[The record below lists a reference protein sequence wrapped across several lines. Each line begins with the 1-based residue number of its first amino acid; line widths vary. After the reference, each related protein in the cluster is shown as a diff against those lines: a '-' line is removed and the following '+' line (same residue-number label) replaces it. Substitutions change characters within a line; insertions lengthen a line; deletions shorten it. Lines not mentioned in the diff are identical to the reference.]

1 MPRQDEHL
9 ITSLQSSPD
18 ECITQLI
25 PVIKGRNVSGRAW
38 KKTDQKRASF
48 LVTKTP
54 ENNASKSW
62 KLKVAERAL
71 RKAAKQREDEMKQER
86 RNKILEKKERRLEN
100 EKRRME
106 NEFKVSSKSAQ
117 KMGNNFD
124 LKLKA
129 MSKKQ
134 LRQIKKTSV
143 NNRTGV
149 VEFVSAYGNKP

>member
-1 MPRQDEHL
+1 
-9 ITSLQSSPD
+9 
-18 ECITQLI
+18 
-25 PVIKGRNVSGRAW
+25 
-38 KKTDQKRASF
+38 
-48 LVTKTP
+48 
-54 ENNASKSW
+54 
-62 KLKVAERAL
+62 
-71 RKAAKQREDEMKQER
+71 
-86 RNKILEKKERRLEN
+86 
-100 EKRRME
+100 ME